1 MSIFSTC
8 FIRSLCCWF
17 CLSLVLANLPFL
29 WKARAWVTFARTA
42 LSWTEAPACPQV
54 IHYVWELPEVTGRQE
69 RKLSTEFTA
78 KQKDEGANVRQDKE
92 LPCVPDSEPRRSLRG
107 LFNPR
112 LCLPFIDFPAWLPW
126 AAPFLSAWKAR
137 KVPCP
142 CHRVWHMVL
151 STCDA
156 TSRFVS
162 EVSTENIKLLFWSH
176 SWSAHPLLS
185 PCHMRCTACML
196 PIKHQVSS

>member
-1 MSIFSTC
+1 MKTKGLSNF
-8 FIRSLCCWF
+8 RKNSLELDW
-17 CLSLVLANLPFL
+17 SA
-29 WKARAWVTFARTA
+29 
-42 LSWTEAPACPQV
+42 ACPQV

-69 RKLSTEFTA
+69 RKSLLSSQTA

-112 LCLPFIDFPAWLPW
+112 LCLPLTDFSAWLHW

-185 PCHMRCTACML
+185 PCHMRCTARML
-196 PIKHQVSS
+196 SIKHQVSS